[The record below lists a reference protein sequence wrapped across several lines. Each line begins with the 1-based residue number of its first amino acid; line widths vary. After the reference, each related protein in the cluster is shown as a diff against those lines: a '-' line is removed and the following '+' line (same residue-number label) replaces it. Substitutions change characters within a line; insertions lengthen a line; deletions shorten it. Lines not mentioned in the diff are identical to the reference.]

1 MALLRKLKDDF
12 QEFPATMAL
21 GSLWVAVFIAM
32 VVNQAVQAGSLT
44 PTQLVLAVH
53 NGHRFGDMTLRELYS
68 GEIWRAVTATFIH
81 YGLLHIGMN
90 LWAFYQ
96 IGCLVESW
104 YGPGPFLMIYVLT
117 GGGGNLLSGFIRHTL
132 KSDPGIASAGGS
144 TVIMGLVGL
153 CAVVGW
159 RSRTRMGDH
168 LRNQMLWVI
177 ALTAALGVG
186 LELAGHHVIDN
197 WGHAGGTIVGLAIAA
212 FNRTILKFS
221 ASPFAKLSGWLAAS
235 LLVLCAAAQVNH
247 DRTQDAGHSQ
257 LAEQARKRWA
267 SDERLILRLDEVRQ
281 LYKTLATPRAIT
293 RGSYVS
299 HPPTTAKPPLPP
311 TESKPAPK
319 PSDPSSPAKPAE
331 TSAISRIDPEQE
343 LFLVVLNAAG
353 RSLNSM
359 SAELQSAGSSADFH
373 RALQLLSQ
381 TLQEPPTL
389 DEVREFDDHMHA
401 MLHRIRKDRDL
412 ARMRSLTLSSRSRLD

>member
-1 MALLRKLKDDF
+1 MALLRRLKEDF

-21 GSLWVAVFIAM
+21 GSLWVAVFLAM
-32 VVNQAVQAGSLT
+32 VVNQAVEGGSLT
-44 PTQLVLAVH
+44 PGQLLLAVH

-68 GEIWRAVTATFIH
+68 GDLWRAVTASFVH

-90 LWAFYQ
+90 LWALYQ

-104 YGPGPFLMIYVLT
+104 YGPGPFLMIYLLT

-132 KSDPGIASAGGS
+132 NSDPGIASAGGS
-144 TVIMGLVGL
+144 TVVMGLVGL

-159 RSRTRMGDH
+159 RTGTRMGDH
-168 LRNQMLWVI
+168 LRNQMIWVI

-197 WGHAGGTIVGLAIAA
+197 WGHAGGTIVGIAIGA
-212 FNRTILKFS
+212 FNRTIVKF
-221 ASPFAKLSGWLAAS
+221 AATPYAKLSGWAAAS
-235 LLVLCAAAQVNH
+235 LLVLCGAAQVNQ
-247 DRTQDAGHSQ
+247 DRNQDASQIQ

-293 RGSYVS
+293 RGSYLAQ
-299 HPPTTAKPPLPP
+299 PPTPTKPHPN
-311 TESKPAPK
+311 ESKPAPALK
-319 PSDPSSPAKPAE
+319 PSAPATTQAAPPAN
-331 TSAISRIDPEQE
+331 TRIDPEQE

-353 RSLNSM
+353 RSLSSM
-359 SAELQSAGSSADFH
+359 SAELQSSGNSADFH
-373 RALQLLSQ
+373 RVLQLLSH
-381 TLQEPPTL
+381 TIQEPPTL
-389 DEVREFDDHMHA
+389 HEVREFDDLMHA

-412 ARMRSLTLSSRSRLD
+412 ARTRSLAISPRNRLD